1 MGFNSHTV
9 IQDRIYGSLG
19 YKLPD
24 TLEAKNFKVG
34 SNVIALTRKG
44 EPIMTGTVS
53 EVSIDEQTNLTNGL
67 KINNRWY
74 FDSTHTFRRM

>member
-19 YKLPD
+19 YKLPGV
-24 TLEAKNFKVG
+24 LEAKNFQVG
-34 SNVIALTRKG
+34 SNVIALTKKG

-53 EVSIDEQTNLTNGL
+53 EVATDPQTDIINALMIDG
-67 KINNRWY
+67 KWY
-74 FDSTHTFRRM
+74 SDSTHTFRRL